1 MDYKEGGGEC
11 SLASQ
16 FHSSPI
22 SNNDWFAV
30 LITFSIA
37 ETENR
42 LIFKIQGKW
51 GMRGEKIH

>member
-37 ETENR
+37 ETEN
-42 LIFKIQGKW
+42 KQDP
-51 GMRGEKIH
+51 GEVGNER